1 MAFSIAYNKVF
12 DVSVW
17 HDHFLAPGPAD
28 TFTPPPV
35 AADLERLRPYET
47 ARFLTFQ
54 PSSEGLNVLSN
65 KGLVFKE
72 NRYGCLV
79 VKKTSFLETD
89 MSVKMTLLAKLSDP
103 NFLNY
108 TALGFDN
115 LNRRKGKIVYL
126 HNKGLVPD
134 GAGRTNLSRSGDNFL
149 TIANNLYDWQTRIVR
164 LPQLVPGTNTT
175 VQVFDATNVA
185 PTLVMTIA
193 ANSGPGQTEYE
204 LDCRSLP
211 AGLYRF
217 EAPNLATKTLYLGQ
231 EAESSAMLAVIDIF
245 LVGVNNMMFD
255 IRFNHN

>member
-35 AADLERLRPYET
+35 SADAERLRPYES
-47 ARFLTFQ
+47 ARFLSFH
-54 PSSEGLNVLSN
+54 PSNEALKVLSD
-65 KGLVFKE
+65 KGLIFKT

-79 VKKTSFLETD
+79 AKKASFAETNPAVK
-89 MSVKMTLLAKLSDP
+89 VTLLAKLRDP
-103 NFLNY
+103 DFLNY
-108 TALGFDN
+108 TALGFD
-115 LNRRKGKIVYL
+115 LTNRRKGKIVYL
-126 HNKGLVPD
+126 YNKGLVPD
-134 GAGRTNLSRSGDNFL
+134 GAGRINLSRSGGNFV
-149 TIANNLYDWQTRIVR
+149 TIAQNLFDWQTRLVR

-175 VQVFDATNVA
+175 VQVFDATQAV
-185 PTLVMTIA
+185 PTLVMTIV
-193 ANSGPGQTEYE
+193 ANSGPDQPEYE

-217 EAPNLATKTLYLGQ
+217 EAPNLNTSTLYLGQ
-231 EAESSAMLAVIDIF
+231 ESESGETLAVIDIF
-245 LVGVNNMMFD
+245 LASVSNVKFD